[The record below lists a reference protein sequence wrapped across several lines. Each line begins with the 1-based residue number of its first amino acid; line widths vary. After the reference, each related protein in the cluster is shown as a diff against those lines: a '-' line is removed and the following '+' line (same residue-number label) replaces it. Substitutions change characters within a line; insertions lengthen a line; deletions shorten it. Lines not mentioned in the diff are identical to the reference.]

1 MEIIKQSIMGVTGYR
16 VVDFNFTIG
25 IDEDDVASVSSR
37 SDSRGFKFISKEDYE
52 TIVKILELEE
62 NSKKIESA

>member
-1 MEIIKQSIMGVTGYR
+1 MEIIKYSIMGVTGYR

-37 SDSRGFKFISKEDYE
+37 NDSRCLKFISKEDYD
-52 TIVKILELEE
+52 TLVRVFELEE
-62 NSKKIESA
+62 RTEK